1 MSKYLTPKKK
11 KKTYSNRKLLI
22 LLAAVLVVL
31 AVLAFAVVRIFD
43 STLPDTG
50 DNTDTPGTSGE
61 QTTDPNGEGASGE
74 GSQSGE
80 SGDGGN
86 NQMGNDA
93 ALAAA
98 EAEKIA
104 EADYLIRG
112 YFYDEA
118 IELLSTLASG
128 EAQDKL
134 AEAQA
139 LKAGLVKYTGQ
150 TYHIFFHSLIID
162 TNLAFDD
169 KGHPASGYNE
179 WMTTRDEFIKMLP
192 LLLENDF
199 VLYDITWMC
208 DYDETTGKV
217 TKKDIYLPE
226 GKKPLIMSFDDMN
239 YYDYMLTDGFA
250 QRLDVDENGKIV
262 THVGGTPVKRNGNVV
277 DIKDY
282 EVTYDGDAV
291 PILDAFCEEHPEFS
305 YRGAKGIAA
314 LTGYAGAFGWRITD
328 LEWYTEAEQEMLL
341 NKVKLIADTMRE
353 NGWQIAN
360 HSYTHNQYWNNKTIT
375 MDQLKYDTG
384 RWLNEIMPYVGESH
398 ILISPFGVSFKQD
411 DERYRYIVEECGF
424 YIYCPV
430 TSTMNT
436 NFYGDNMIQERL
448 NFDGL
453 TMIKYPERIKK
464 FFFDPALILDRERPP
479 MD

>member
-118 IELLSTLASG
+118 IELLSGLAST

-134 AEAQA
+134 SEAQA

-226 GKKPLIMSFDDMN
+226 GKKPLVMSFDDMN

-262 THVGGTPVKRNGNVV
+262 THVGGTPVKRNGHIV
-277 DIKDY
+277 DIKNY

-305 YRGAKGIAA
+305 YRGAKGVAA
-314 LTGYAGAFGWRITD
+314 LTGYAGAFGYRITD
-328 LEWYTEAEQEMLL
+328 LEWYTEAEQIELL
-341 NKVKLIADTMRE
+341 NKVKLIADTMRA

-360 HSYTHNQYWNNKTIT
+360 HSYTHNQYWNNKTIN

>member
-1 MSKYLTPKKK
+1 MAKYLSKKK
-11 KKTYSNRKLLI
+11 RNPNRKLFI
-22 LLAAVLVVL
+22 LLACVLVLL
-31 AVLAFAVVRIFD
+31 AIAVFAVVKIFD
-43 STLPDTG
+43 STIPDSPDDDTSIG
-50 DNTDTPGTSGE
+50 DQTPDGGESLGDQSGDG
-61 QTTDPNGEGASGE
+61 TDPNG
-74 GSQSGE
+74 
-80 SGDGGN
+80 DG
-86 NQMGNDA
+86 QQGNDDPA
-93 ALAAA
+93 PPTPADETA
-98 EAEKIA
+98 KIA

-118 IELLSTLASG
+118 IELLSGLTSA

-162 TNLAFDD
+162 TDLAFDN

-179 WMTTRDEFIKMLP
+179 WMVTREEFIEILP
-192 LLLENDF
+192 LLLEGDF

-208 DYDETTGKV
+208 EYDEATGKV

-226 GKKPLIMSFDDMN
+226 GKKPLVMSFDDMN

-262 THVGGTPVKRNGNVV
+262 THVGGTPVKRNGHIV

-314 LTGYAGAFGWRITD
+314 ITGYAGAFGWRITD
-328 LEWYTEAEQEMLL
+328 LDWYTAEEQEMIL
-341 NKVKLIADTMRE
+341 NKVKLIAQTLRD

-360 HSYTHNQYWNNKTIT
+360 HSYTHNQY
-375 MDQLKYDTG
+375 L
-384 RWLNEIMPYVGESH
+384 S
-398 ILISPFGVSFKQD
+398 
-411 DERYRYIVEECGF
+411 
-424 YIYCPV
+424 
-430 TSTMNT
+430 
-436 NFYGDNMIQERL
+436 
-448 NFDGL
+448 
-453 TMIKYPERIKK
+453 
-464 FFFDPALILDRERPP
+464 
-479 MD
+479 